1 MINRISKRFKK
12 MPTYIFLTALS
23 ILIILPIA
31 FALSISLKNISE
43 VYVHPLLLI
52 PKQPTLEAWKKLF
65 QMIPT
70 MDWMYNS
77 IYIALLG
84 AVINLVIC
92 SLAGYAFA
100 RIPFRGKNVLY
111 PLVISTL
118 MLPLAVYI
126 VPLYIIMDKLNLL
139 NTYWSVAVPIN
150 ESVFGVFLLT
160 QFFKNIPQEME
171 EAALIDGCNRLKT
184 FLYIFL
190 PMARSSLITL
200 AIFTLTWKWNMF
212 LWPLIA
218 LNSSKLYTLMV
229 GIALSVGQ
237 YETDKNMFM
246 AGAILIAL
254 PVIIIYFIFQKYIVR
269 SESTTGMK

>member
-1 MINRISKRFKK
+1 MKLKK
-12 MPTYIFLTALS
+12 VPSYIFLTGLS
-23 ILIILPIA
+23 IIILLPILY
-31 FALSISLKNISE
+31 ALSISLKNITE
-43 VYVHPLLLI
+43 VYSHPLLLI
-52 PKQPTLEAWKKLF
+52 PRQPTLSAWKKLF
-65 QMIPT
+65 QAIPAIN
-70 MDWMYNS
+70 WLFNS
-77 IYIALLG
+77 LYIALLG
-84 AVINLVIC
+84 TIINLVIC

-100 RIPFRGKNVLY
+100 RLPFRGKNVLY
-111 PLVISTL
+111 RLIISTL

-126 VPLYIIMDKLNLL
+126 VPLYIIMDKLKLL
-139 NTYWSVAVPIN
+139 NTFWSVAIPVN

-200 AIFTLTWKWNMF
+200 AIFSFTWKWNMF

-218 LNSSKLYTLMV
+218 INSSKLYTLVV
-229 GIALSVGQ
+229 GIAISVGQ

-246 AGAILIAL
+246 AGAVLIVL

-269 SESTTGMK
+269 TETTSGMK